1 MIHSRNRGSVSSA
14 DSPTLSPHPGN
25 GASGRRSISK
35 ASAGTLEE
43 EREDVVYLDAGK
55 VEFPIEVR
63 GFRAGDRFIPLGMK
77 DEKKLK
83 NFFVDEKIP
92 RFERYRV
99 PIFTTGGEIFW
110 IGGMRIDER
119 FKVRKKGKKA
129 LKLSIR
135 IP

>member
-1 MIHSRNRGSVSSA
+1 
-14 DSPTLSPHPGN
+14 
-25 GASGRRSISK
+25 
-35 ASAGTLEE
+35 
-43 EREDVVYLDAGK
+43 
-55 VEFPIEVR
+55 
-63 GFRAGDRFIPLGMK
+63 MK

-119 FKVRKKGKKA
+119 FKVRKKGEVRKKGTKA